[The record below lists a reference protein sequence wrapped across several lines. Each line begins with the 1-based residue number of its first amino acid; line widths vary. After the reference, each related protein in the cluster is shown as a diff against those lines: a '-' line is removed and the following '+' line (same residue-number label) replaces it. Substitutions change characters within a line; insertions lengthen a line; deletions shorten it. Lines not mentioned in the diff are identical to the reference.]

1 MVKNKMSEG
10 FKGLILTFVEVAG
23 ERLAGDIF
31 GPPILNRVKYKKE
44 NYLISLYG
52 IGHHH
57 ELQINLVNSLSH
69 LRNYFKAFLN
79 SEFPFLIMSDFL
91 VNFLEILQLPKE
103 PVLKLWYLYKG
114 CIVSILP
121 H

>member
-1 MVKNKMSEG
+1 MSEG

-44 NYLISLYG
+44 NYLISLYS

-91 VNFLEILQLPKE
+91 VNFLEILQLPK
-103 PVLKLWYLYKG
+103 
-114 CIVSILP
+114 
-121 H
+121 